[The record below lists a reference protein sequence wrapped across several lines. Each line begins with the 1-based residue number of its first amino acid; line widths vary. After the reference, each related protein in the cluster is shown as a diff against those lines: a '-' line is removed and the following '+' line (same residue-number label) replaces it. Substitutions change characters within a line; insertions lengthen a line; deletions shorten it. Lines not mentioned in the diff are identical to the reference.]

1 MTESF
6 PSCRLLLS
14 WERKGSFPFPKWLKP
29 FPVANYSFPG
39 KGKDP
44 FLSQNY
50 WNLSQLQLSQNCWHL
65 SQLQPRKGPFNP
77 LFASTSLAAS
87 SFSMSV
93 PSISISLV
101 NRIERNYTAV
111 HIYFDTVIWTD
122 ILVAGASHCT
132 MVALIYEK
140 ITRLQF
146 FVMQRLDKRGGPG
159 DSSKI
164 TKSGLM

>member
-1 MTESF
+1 MNYLATM
-6 PSCRLLLS
+6 
-14 WERKGSFPFPKWLKP
+14 KGGYESFPFPFRAFPKWLNP
-29 FPVANYSFPG
+29 FPVADYSFPG
-39 KGKDP
+39 KGKDPFLSQNDWNLSQLQTTPFLGKERILSFPGKDP

-132 MVALIYEK
+132 MVALIY
-140 ITRLQF
+140 
-146 FVMQRLDKRGGPG
+146 
-159 DSSKI
+159 
-164 TKSGLM
+164 